1 MSDTKS
7 ILLVG
12 VGGQGTIL
20 ASRVLTKGLVAAGYD
35 VKMSEIHGMSQRGGS
50 VSTQI
55 RFGEKVYSPIIGRGT
70 ADAIVAFEQMEAL
83 RYTDFLKTDG
93 MMVINDY
100 KQPSLPIMI
109 GDAEYPDGII
119 DELSSKVKTVVFD
132 AADVANNLGN
142 LKVQNIVLLGALI
155 KVMGLDNLDWEA
167 IISREVP
174 AKFKDMNIEAYHKG
188 LELAS

>member
-1 MSDTKS
+1 MSSTKS

-70 ADAIVAFEQMEAL
+70 ADAIVAFEQMEGL
-83 RYTDFLKTDG
+83 RYIDFLKVDG

-100 KQPSLPIMI
+100 RQPSLPVMI

-132 AADVANNLGN
+132 AADVANSIGN

-155 KVMGLDNLDWEA
+155 KVIGLENLEWEA
-167 IISREVP
+167 IISLEVP
-174 AKFKDMNIEAYHKG
+174 PKFKDMNIEAYHKG

>member
-20 ASRVLTKGLVAAGYD
+20 ASRILTKGLIGAGYD

-50 VSTQI
+50 VSTQV
-55 RFGEKVYSPIIGRGT
+55 RFGEKVYSPIIGRGS

-83 RYTDFLKTDG
+83 RYTDFLKPDG

-100 KQPSLPIMI
+100 RQPSLAIMM
-109 GDAEYPDGII
+109 GDAEYPPGII
-119 DELSSKVKTVVFD
+119 EELSSKVRTVVFD
-132 AADVANNLGN
+132 AADVADSLGS

-155 KVMGLDNLDWEA
+155 RVIGLDNLDWES
-167 IISREVP
+167 IISGEVP
-174 AKFKDMNIEAYHKG
+174 SKFKDMNLKAYNRG

>member
-20 ASRVLTKGLVAAGYD
+20 ASRVLTKGLVGAGYD

-50 VSTQI
+50 VSTQV

-83 RYTDFLKTDG
+83 RYVDFLKTDG

-109 GDAEYPDGII
+109 GDAEYPSGII
-119 DELSSKVKTVVFD
+119 EELSSKVKTVVFD
-132 AADVANNLGN
+132 AADVANNLGS

-155 KVMGLDNLDWEA
+155 KVMGLDNMEWES
-167 IISREVP
+167 IISDEVP
-174 AKFKDMNIEAYHKG
+174 AKFKDMNLEAYHKG